1 MPDKDKKWH
10 EVPFNTR
17 DDLIKQVTACKT
29 RFDNYNR
36 FATANVYG
44 VFAKSYIKH
53 GLILKGNN
61 MNFSYIEN
69 VGEGIL
75 RLLPYQ
81 FKFRQSPFLECSV
94 EDFIDDGNL
103 DF

>member
-1 MPDKDKKWH
+1 MVFFSDKDKKWH

-69 VGEGIL
+69 VGEGDFKITS
-75 RLLPYQ
+75 LPIQ
-81 FKFRQSPFLECSV
+81 VQTVPIFGMFGRRF
-94 EDFIDDGNL
+94 
-103 DF
+103 